1 MAYRKRPPPSP
12 RTPLINVPPKK
23 KRLEELFNEDSH
35 DTKQELSVLCT
46 STTDDNLTA
55 ETKDT
60 ACLKDSIAE
69 SESLSGESLKMQL
82 SESQNEIVQLRE
94 ELSNLKERL
103 ENSEPQLKLSTSARR
118 IQN

>member
-12 RTPLINVPPKK
+12 RTPLINVPQKK

-55 ETKDT
+55 ET

-69 SESLSGESLKMQL
+69 SKSLSGESLKMQL